1 MEIIP
6 MEKRKKRK
14 LDMTP
19 PQRRVLGESSAQRS
33 QKLIAHTKAV
43 IDDMVEKGIPLTV
56 ERVSLNAGCSKSFIY
71 KNGEIRDYINN
82 AKQKPTLGKRTY
94 TDLEEAQKRI
104 KELEIENMTLRMK
117 NVGLFKIATNLYT
130 RLANLTE
137 LNIRNMEQ
145 EMGEYDEEE

>member
-6 MEKRKKRK
+6 IEKRKKRK

-19 PQRRVLGESSAQRS
+19 PQHKILGESSAQRS

-43 IDDMVEKGIPLTV
+43 IDDMVKKSIPLTV

-71 KNGEIRDYINN
+71 KSEKIRDYINN

-94 TDLEEAQKRI
+94 TDLEEANKRI

-130 RLANLTE
+130 RMANLTE

>member
-1 MEIIP
+1 

-19 PQRRVLGESSAQRS
+19 PQHKILGESSAQRS

-43 IDDMVEKGIPLTV
+43 IDDMVKKSIPLTV

-71 KNGEIRDYINN
+71 KSEEIRDYINN

-94 TDLEEAQKRI
+94 TDLEEANKRI

-117 NVGLFKIATNLYT
+117 NVGLLKIATNLYT
-130 RLANLTE
+130 RMANLTE

>member
-1 MEIIP
+1 
-6 MEKRKKRK
+6 MEKRKRRK

-19 PQRRVLGESSAQRS
+19 PQHKILGESSAKRS
-33 QKLIAHTKAV
+33 QKLIAHTKSV

-71 KNGEIRDYINN
+71 KNQEIRDYINN
-82 AKQKPTLGKRTY
+82 SKQKPTIGKRTY
-94 TDLEEAQKRI
+94 TDLEEANKRI
-104 KELEIENMTLRMK
+104 KELEIENMVLRMK

-130 RLANLTE
+130 RMSNLTE

-145 EMGEYDEEE
+145 EMGEDDEKE

>member
-1 MEIIP
+1 

-19 PQRRVLGESSAQRS
+19 QQHKILGESSAQRS

-71 KNGEIRDYINN
+71 KSGEIRDYINN

-145 EMGEYDEEE
+145 EMEAYDEEE

>member
-1 MEIIP
+1 